1 MTSDPGNGSRGS
13 RRLRRV
19 PNLVLPLLL
28 LIVTPGCVY
37 SGITP
42 TARQV
47 HSLYWIIFSLAA
59 GVFAVVILWLL
70 MSVVV
75 FRRRRGDDTPPP
87 QREGKT
93 WIVVGFFL
101 IGLVLVATLFPFGE
115 RTLASVD
122 KVAKNPPVV
131 IKMEGFQWEW
141 TAYYLNEG
149 LFVTGKTL
157 KQPLVFDVPVDQ
169 PVKME
174 LVSRDVMHEF
184 FLPALLFMRNAT
196 PGYTNV
202 FSFTPTKLGT
212 YPGQC
217 AQFCGL
223 WHSRMTFVM
232 RVVSPSDYSIWVK
245 AEKQAILSA
254 TCPVS
259 SGAISLTAKNI
270 SWNTNCLA
278 VPAGAP
284 VSLTINNQDA
294 GIDHNFAI
302 YTNPDQKTQ
311 LLAVPRFSG
320 VASQTFQLK
329 TLPPGKYYFQCNV
342 HGPAMSGVFIVE
354 KPGG

>member
-1 MTSDPGNGSRGS
+1 MRSDPGSGSRGS
-13 RRLRRV
+13 RRVRRV

-28 LIVTPGCVY
+28 LIVTPGCIY

-42 TARQV
+42 TAREV
-47 HSLYWIIFSLAA
+47 HSLYWTIFALAA

-70 MSVVV
+70 MSVVL
-75 FRRRRGDDTPPP
+75 FRRRRGDDTPAP

-122 KVAKNPPVV
+122 RVAKDPPVV

-149 LFVTGKTL
+149 LVVSGKTL

-169 PVKME
+169 PVKIE

-184 FLPALLFMRNAT
+184 YLPALLFMRNAT
-196 PGYTNV
+196 PGLTNV
-202 FSFTPTKLGT
+202 FSFTPTEIGT

-223 WHSRMTFVM
+223 WHSKMTFIM
-232 RVVSPSDYSIWVK
+232 RVVTPSDYAIWVK
-245 AEKQAILSA
+245 AEKNAVLRAS
-254 TCPVS
+254 CPVKP
-259 SGAISLTAKNI
+259 GPISITAKDI
-270 SWNTNCLA
+270 SWNTICLA
-278 VPAGAP
+278 VPAEEA
-284 VSLTINNQDA
+284 VNLTVVNDDA

-302 YTNPDQKTQ
+302 YTSPDQKHQ
-311 LLAVPRFSG
+311 LFATGRFPG
-320 VASQTFQLK
+320 VASQTDALP

-354 KPGG
+354 KPAG